1 MTDETPKQR
10 QTRLARLARLARER
24 KRAQRKRDRDKR
36 LAMGASKLKMEIYS
50 GTQNELEQIR
60 TAGKFDE
67 TEHALTMTIHGVA
80 ALSRNDPTAFQ
91 ALIKGARQ

>member
-10 QTRLARLARLARER
+10 ETRLARER
-24 KRAQRKRDRDKR
+24 KRAQRKREKDKR
-36 LAMGASKLKMEIYS
+36 LSMGASKLKMEIYS

-67 TEHALTMTIHGVA
+67 TEHALTMAIHGVA

-91 ALIKGARQ
+91 ALIKGGRQ